1 LRRTAA
7 VFFASVA
14 ATLSGAGPAWGQA
27 PESRLALCLACH
39 GASGQ
44 SGLAL
49 TPSLGG
55 QPGFYLVA
63 QLFLFR
69 EGRRD
74 NPVMTAAAKGLNDA
88 DLQSLAGEI
97 AKLPPPAPPGGGAA
111 PARVERGRALS
122 AQRHCAGCHGEDF
135 AGHDNVPRLAHQRE
149 DYLLKALRD
158 FRSGR
163 RIGYGNAVMTDAV
176 AGLAD
181 EDLAALAHMLA
192 YWKR

>member
-1 LRRTAA
+1 LRRAAA
-7 VFFASVA
+7 VLFASVV
-14 ATLSGAGPAWGQA
+14 ATLSGARPAAGQA

-39 GASGQ
+39 GGRGQ
-44 SGLAL
+44 SEIAL

-55 QPGFYLVA
+55 QPSFYVVA

-74 NPVMTAAAKGLNDA
+74 NPVMTEAARGLKDA
-88 DLQSLAGEI
+88 ELQFLADAI
-97 AKLPPPAPPGGGAA
+97 AQLPPPSPPAGT
-111 PARVERGRALS
+111 PAVARLARGRALA
-122 AQRHCAGCHGEDF
+122 AQRHCEGCHGADF
-135 AGHDNVPRLAHQRE
+135 AGHDNVPRVAHQRE

-158 FRSGR
+158 YRSGR
-163 RIGYGNAVMTDAV
+163 RIGYGNAVMTEAV

>member
-1 LRRTAA
+1 LRRAAA
-7 VFFASVA
+7 VLLGSLA
-14 ATLSGAGPAWGQA
+14 AALSGASPAWGQA

-39 GASGQ
+39 GARGQ
-44 SGLAL
+44 SEIAL

-55 QPGFYLVA
+55 QPAFFLVA

-74 NPVMTAAAKGLNDA
+74 NPVMTQAAKGIANAEMQFLA
-88 DLQSLAGEI
+88 DEL
-97 AKLPPPAPPGGGAA
+97 AKLPPPAPPSGGAVA
-111 PARVERGRALS
+111 ARVERGRALA
-122 AQRHCAGCHGEDF
+122 AQRHCAGCHG
-135 AGHDNVPRLAHQRE
+135 AGYEGHHNVPRLAHQRE

-158 FRSGR
+158 YASGR
-163 RIGYGNAVMTDAV
+163 RVGYGNAVMTDAV
-176 AGLAD
+176 AKLAD